1 MVSTQSDR
9 KGGHS
14 HTARCL
20 RTSHRHLTNKH
31 GMIIKGDLHAER
43 YMRGRERE
51 GGREEWREN
60 IVLLRVYTDLGDTDV
75 SASLHVEETGLVLVL
90 LDLCEP
96 TLHASRKIPGAQR
109 PNLNTAKWL
118 RLTIV

>member
-1 MVSTQSDR
+1 
-9 KGGHS
+9 
-14 HTARCL
+14 
-20 RTSHRHLTNKH
+20 
-31 GMIIKGDLHAER
+31 MIIKGDLHAER
-43 YMRGRERE
+43 YMRGREGRRGGGREGGRERGREGGKEEGRE

-96 TLHASRKIPGAQR
+96 TLHASRQIPGVQR